1 MTLPTKPAVS
11 EQWLDGTGGRI
22 FTRHWPAE
30 GTARASLV
38 ICHGVNSHGGQYI
51 RAAEDFSSRGFAV
64 TALDLRGRGK
74 SDGERFYAESIDD
87 YVSDLSLAI
96 DYARSRHPE
105 LPLYLLGHS
114 AGGVTATTYALDH
127 QDRIAGLICES
138 FAFRVFAPNLALK
151 LLEGASH
158 IAPHAHV
165 LRLKMEDFSR
175 DPDWV
180 SELEADPLT
189 QDEVQPVATVAA
201 FARAGERFEREFAR
215 ITLPVLILHGTADK
229 ATRPDGS
236 QQFFD
241 EAGSSD
247 KTLKLYEGHY
257 HDLLND
263 FGKEDVIDDIAGWI
277 DERLGAGER
286 PARTSYGASEADGKM
301 VVGDP
306 SPA

>member
-1 MTLPTKPAVS
+1 MTDTATIPVT
-11 EQWLDGTGGRI
+11 EEWLEGTGGKI
-22 FTRHWPAE
+22 FTRHWEPA
-30 GTARASLV
+30 GTPTANLV

-51 RAAEDFSSRGFAV
+51 RAGETFAGRGFAV

-74 SDGERFYAESIDD
+74 SDGERYYAESVDD
-87 YVSDLSLAI
+87 YVSDLSKAI
-96 DYARSRHPE
+96 ELGRSKHPD
-105 LPLYLLGHS
+105 LPVYLLGHS
-114 AGGVTATTYALDH
+114 AGGVTAVTYTLDY

-138 FAFRVFAPNLALK
+138 FAFRVYAPNFALK

-165 LRLKMEDFSR
+165 LKLKMEDFSR
-175 DPDWV
+175 DPEWV
-180 SELEADPLT
+180 AELNADPLT
-189 QDEVQPVATVAA
+189 LDEVQPVQTVAA
-201 FARAGERFEREFAR
+201 LARAGERFEREFGR

-241 EAGSSD
+241 ETGSAD

-263 FGKEDVIDDIAGWI
+263 LGREQVFEDIVSWI
-277 DERLGAGER
+277 DARLGHEEQAAV
-286 PARTSYGASEADGKM
+286 PMPPVTA
-301 VVGDP
+301 
-306 SPA
+306 

>member
-1 MTLPTKPAVS
+1 MTFPEKTAVS

-22 FTRHWPAE
+22 FTRHWAAE
-30 GTARASLV
+30 GMPRASLV
-38 ICHGVNSHGGQYI
+38 ICHGVNSHGGQYL
-51 RAAEDFSSRGFAV
+51 RAGEDFASRGFAV

-74 SDGERFYAESIDD
+74 SDGERFYVESIDD
-87 YVSDLSLAI
+87 YVSDLSLTI
-96 DYARSRHPE
+96 EYARSRNPE
-105 LPLYLLGHS
+105 LPVYLLGHS
-114 AGGVTATTYALDH
+114 AGGVTATTYALDY
-127 QDRIAGLICES
+127 QNRIAGLICES
-138 FAFRVFAPNLALK
+138 FAFRVFAPNFALK

-189 QDEVQPVATVAA
+189 DDEVQPVATVAA
-201 FARAGERFEREFAR
+201 FARAGERFEREFPR
-215 ITLPVLILHGTADK
+215 ITLPVFILHGTADK

-263 FGKEDVIDDIAGWI
+263 FGKEGVIDDIAGWI
-277 DERLGAGER
+277 EARLGSSER
-286 PARTSYGASEADGKM
+286 PAM
-301 VVGDP
+301 P
-306 SPA
+306 LPPAAA

>member
-1 MTLPTKPAVS
+1 MTYPASAPV
-11 EQWLDGTGGRI
+11 EEHWLDGTGGRI
-22 FTRHWPAE
+22 FTRHWEPAGE
-30 GTARASLV
+30 PKASLV

-51 RAAEDFSSRGFAV
+51 GAAEAFAARGFAV

-87 YVSDLSLAI
+87 YVSDLSLALEHG
-96 DYARSRHPE
+96 RSKHPG
-105 LPLYLLGHS
+105 LPVFLLGHS
-114 AGGVTATTYALDH
+114 AGGVTATTYALDY

-138 FAFRVFAPNLALK
+138 FAFRVFAPNFALK

-165 LRLKMEDFSR
+165 LKLKMEDFSR
-175 DPDWV
+175 DPNWV
-180 SELEADPLT
+180 ALLNADPLT
-189 QDEVQPVATVAA
+189 DNEVQPIATVAA
-201 FARAGERFEREFAR
+201 FARAGERFEREFGR
-215 ITLPVLILHGTADK
+215 ITLPVFIMHGTADK

-263 FGKEDVIDDIAGWI
+263 FGKEGVIDDIVGWI
-277 DERLGAGER
+277 DARLPQQATLDAQM
-286 PARTSYGASEADGKM
+286 PPVSA
-301 VVGDP
+301 
-306 SPA
+306 